1 MTHKKNERQF
11 MKLPVTEDLTVT
23 VIPSSDHEFL
33 MTSTEVADGYG
44 LSSTTIRRQL
54 QNHKGELAEGKHF
67 VKGVQIMNT
76 LAGKVQPHQ
85 IFWTKRGIVR
95 LGFFIKS
102 ERAKLFRDWA
112 EDLVIKLSEA
122 KQPLKALPAKR
133 KHNRLTPERLADILA
148 DVCLIEDKGVRV
160 SLTNKLT
167 GRA

>member
-1 MTHKKNERQF
+1 MTHKKNERQTLS
-11 MKLPVTEDLTVT
+11 LPVTENLTVT
-23 VIPSSDHEFL
+23 IIPSSDHEFL
-33 MTSTEVADGYG
+33 MPTKEVALGYG
-44 LSSTTIRRQL
+44 ICKSRLSHHLKDHSD
-54 QNHKGELAEGKHF
+54 ELIEGKHF
-67 VKGVQIMNT
+67 ISGVRFPHSASPGSSKGT
-76 LAGKVQPHQ
+76 L
-85 IFWTKRGIVR
+85 WTKRGIVR